1 MKRLF
6 QLLFSLLIIYNCG
19 NTKHA
24 SFENYIYTTDKL
36 INEQKKQ
43 TFYSED
49 QKVFVSNEFSGARIN
64 DFEKINDSTV
74 RVTIN
79 PENEPINNSAYYAFK
94 IWSKSP
100 KTYYINFDYPEEY
113 NHRYVPKIYKNNS
126 WTILDSVNII
136 EQNDKTSIKL
146 NLNNSPQIV
155 AAQQIEDYN
164 SVISWGKTLD
174 AKNSNLV
181 HFDYYGESSEKR
193 NLPILKLNN
202 GETKNK
208 DVIVL
213 LTRQHP
219 PEVTGYYAFQHFI
232 NSLIKENNLSKQFF
246 DKYQILAFPI
256 LNPDGVEKGH
266 WRHNA
271 NGVDTNRDWSKYNQK
286 EIKQTVKYINKY
298 VKKNNSRVI
307 IGLDFHST
315 WYDVFYTNKE
325 RANTTLPNFVSDWF
339 KGIEAN
345 YPNYKVKE
353 ASGNSLKPVS
363 KGWFLKA
370 HNAVGITFEIGDK
383 TPKEN
388 IELIG
393 NIAATQMMELLLD
406 TKN

>member
-6 QLLFSLLIIYNCG
+6 QILFSLLIIYNCG

-24 SFENYIYTTDKL
+24 SFENYIDTTDKL

-74 RVTIN
+74 RVIIN

-94 IWSKSP
+94 IWSRSP

-113 NHRYVPKIYKNNS
+113 NHRYVPKIYKDNS

-136 EQNDKTSIKL
+136 EQNEKTSIKL
-146 NLNNSPQIV
+146 SLNNSPQIV

-164 SVISWGKTLD
+164 SVISWSKTLD

-181 HFDYYGESSEKR
+181 HFDYYGESSGKR

-271 NGVDTNRDWSKYNQK
+271 NGVDTNRDWSRYNQK

-325 RANTTLPNFVSDWF
+325 RASTTLPNFVSDWF
-339 KGIEAN
+339 EGIEAN

>member
-1 MKRLF
+1 MLRIILLNYKRPNNVKAICDSLCKNF
-6 QLLFSLLIIYNCG
+6 KITVINNNPTQPFSHPKADVIN
-19 NTKHA
+19 NTKNKYCI
-24 SFENYIYTTDKL
+24 ERWVKC
-36 INEQKKQ
+36 
-43 TFYSED
+43 
-49 QKVFVSNEFSGARIN
+49 
-64 DFEKINDSTV
+64 
-74 RVTIN
+74 
-79 PENEPINNSAYYAFK
+79 
-94 IWSKSP
+94 
-100 KTYYINFDYPEEY
+100 FDYPEEY

-325 RANTTLPNFVSDWF
+325 RASTTLPNFVSDWF
-339 KGIEAN
+339 EGIEAN